1 MLESKKFQLSYLVVL
16 LGIQLTVL
24 SINNSSLL
32 ESVSAIAGVFYVSL
46 LAFKKRPAFLF
57 ALLFNALLLI
67 IGIQHGVYSEIVQQ
81 PMFFTVNLMGAL
93 SVYNLKQPTV
103 LKNLLSWVKN
113 INLRRLLI
121 FSSLVIIIW
130 IGLSSKLGSS
140 VPVHDG
146 ILGGVAIV
154 AQVLSIVERKES
166 WYGWMTLNII
176 SALTWHLV
184 GNTPL
189 SIMYGVFFI
198 NAVIGYILWNR
209 ENLGFNK

>member
-57 ALLFNALLLI
+57 ALLFNTLLLI

-176 SALTWHLV
+176 SASTWHLV